1 MFVSK
6 QIDKTSQ
13 TSARLP
19 QSVPLTLHHPALP
32 MHIVGVPVL
41 QDPAYVKQ
49 HNMTID
55 LEYYLNNQ
63 IKNSVVSLLEPIYPK
78 SEVKFLRPRK
88 CARKTAVTARYACT
102 STLSLTHSL
111 RQ

>member
-1 MFVSK
+1 MMFVSK
-6 QIDKTSQ
+6 QIDKTSK
-13 TSARLP
+13 TSARL
-19 QSVPLTLHHPALP
+19 PLTLHHPALP

-41 QDPAYVKQ
+41 QDPAYIKQ

-88 CARKTAVTARYACT
+88 CARKTAVIARYACT
-102 STLSLTHSL
+102 STL
-111 RQ
+111 